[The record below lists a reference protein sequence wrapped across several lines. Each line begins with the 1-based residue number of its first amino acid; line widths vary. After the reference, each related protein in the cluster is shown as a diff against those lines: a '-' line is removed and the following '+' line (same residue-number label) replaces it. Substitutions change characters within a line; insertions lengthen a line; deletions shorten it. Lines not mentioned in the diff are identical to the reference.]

1 MSRPVPVTV
10 VCWVIIALSAEAILA
25 AVSGVA
31 DASVKEA
38 LHTASSHLSLST
50 ALFASSALLMLSM
63 ALSVLMLRGA
73 NWARIAYISLLV
85 ILLLA
90 QVAHLSRHPLAI
102 VILTVAKL
110 SIFGAI
116 LFRPESNSFF
126 IRSQRTVTANPVA

>member
-10 VCWVIIALSAEAILA
+10 VCWVIIALSAEAIIG

-31 DASVKEA
+31 DAPVKEA

-50 ALFASSALLMLSM
+50 ALFASSALLTLSV
-63 ALSVLMLRGA
+63 ALAVLMLRGA
-73 NWARIAYISLLV
+73 NWARIAYVSLLV

-102 VILTVAKL
+102 IVLTVAKL
-110 SIFGAI
+110 LIFGAV
-116 LFRPESNSFF
+116 LFRPESNNFF
-126 IRSQRTVTANPVA
+126 ISNQRKVTVSPVA

>member
-110 SIFGAI
+110 LIFGAI

-126 IRSQRTVTANPVA
+126 TPSQRKVTANPVA